1 MGKPEKEK
9 KKNPGG
15 NDMKNPGGNYMCSVC
30 GMIIPRSILR
40 YWRDT
45 EVYCGPICSMKGYN
59 QKNKE
64 NDQWV

>member
-15 NDMKNPGGNYMCSVC
+15 NYMCSIC
-30 GMIIPRSILR
+30 GMIIPKTVLI
-40 YWRDT
+40 YWRGT

-64 NDQWV
+64 NDQWE

>member
-1 MGKPEKEK
+1 MEKPEKEK

-15 NDMKNPGGNYMCSVC
+15 SDMKNPGGNYICSIC
-30 GMIIPRSILR
+30 GMIIPKSVLT
-40 YWRDT
+40 YWRGN

>member
-1 MGKPEKEK
+1 MEKPEKEK

-15 NDMKNPGGNYMCSVC
+15 NYMCSIC
-30 GMIIPRSILR
+30 GMIIPKTVLI

-64 NDQWV
+64 NDQWE

>member
-1 MGKPEKEK
+1 MEKPEKEK
-9 KKNPGG
+9 KKNLGG
-15 NDMKNPGGNYMCSVC
+15 SDMKNPGGNYMCSVC
-30 GMIIPRSILR
+30 GMIIPKSILR

-64 NDQWV
+64 NDQWE

>member
-9 KKNPGG
+9 KKNLGG
-15 NDMKNPGGNYMCSVC
+15 NHAKNPGGNYMCSIC
-30 GMIIPRSILR
+30 GMIIPKTVLI

-64 NDQWV
+64 NDQWE

>member
-1 MGKPEKEK
+1 
-9 KKNPGG
+9 
-15 NDMKNPGGNYMCSVC
+15 MKNPGGNYMCSVC
-30 GMIIPRSILR
+30 GMIIPKSVLT

>member
-9 KKNPGG
+9 KKNLGG
-15 NDMKNPGGNYMCSVC
+15 SDMKNPGGNYMCSVC

>member
-1 MGKPEKEK
+1 MEKPEKEK
-9 KKNPGG
+9 KKNPVGS
-15 NDMKNPGGNYMCSVC
+15 DMRNPGGNYMCSIC
-30 GMIIPRSILR
+30 GMIIPRSVLR

>member
-1 MGKPEKEK
+1 MEKPEKEK

-15 NDMKNPGGNYMCSVC
+15 SDMRTPGGNYMCSIC
-30 GMIIPRSILR
+30 GMIIPRSVLR